1 MWSGSLPTDLRPV
14 PAPLNA
20 IILRC
25 FACRWGSA
33 ERAVVAFVPGGGG
46 RLLLRPLHLRL
57 PHAGLPLLQEGRH
70 RLQGELAAAACWKW
84 RGETNCVCMRKE
96 AGDWL
101 WSWLI
106 KIVVIYR
113 RLVQKNTPNKLIF
126 YLFFSV
132 PQNKVWISS
141 WNTLGELFMTIF
153 NILLVYFLIF
163 FI

>member
-57 PHAGLPLLQEGRH
+57 PHAGLPMLQEGRH
-70 RLQGELAAAACWKW
+70 RLQGELAAAACWTS
-84 RGETNCVCMRKE
+84 RGETNCVHEEGSR
-96 AGDWL
+96 GL
-101 WSWLI
+101 
-106 KIVVIYR
+106 VVEMTH
-113 RLVQKNTPNKLIF
+113 KNSS
-126 YLFFSV
+126 YLFF
-132 PQNKVWISS
+132 ID
-141 WNTLGELFMTIF
+141 
-153 NILLVYFLIF
+153 ILYRETHLINSYSTYFLVCHKLKSESAVEIH
-163 FI
+163 